1 MKILLLGATGL
12 IGSSIL
18 AKLLSAGHSV
28 VAVSRGRAN
37 VRRQFPQA
45 QWVSLDLRV
54 VDSPQQWLSHLEGV
68 DAVINCAGVLGGS
81 GSDSPDAAHAKG
93 PATLFAACEQAGVKR
108 VVHFSAV
115 GVDRQTPSEFSKS
128 KTEGDAALKAT
139 GLDWVIL
146 RPSVVLGRRAY
157 GGSALFR
164 GLAAL
169 PMLPRFKD
177 AGELQIVQLDDVVA
191 TALFFL
197 APSAPARVELEIV
210 GPQRLTFNEVVAIYR
225 KWLGWRPAQLVVLPD
240 WLIDGMYRLGDFV
253 AWLGWRTPIRS
264 IAKQE
269 MVRGAIGDPTPWTN
283 MTAIKPQA
291 LEAALTAEP
300 ADVREKWFARIYALK
315 PLIFAVTALFWISTA
330 LVSFGPG
337 WEIGLGLLYE
347 GGLSGPIVPLAVI
360 AGATSDLI
368 IGVAIAFRR
377 TSKIALVAAL
387 VLSFVYLILGTILVP
402 RLWRDPLGPMLKIWS
417 VMVLNVV
424 SLAIVDDR

>member
-1 MKILLLGATGL
+1 MKVLLIGATGL

-18 AKLLSAGHSV
+18 AKLLSAGHAV
-28 VAVSRGRAN
+28 IAVSRGRAA
-37 VRRQFPQA
+37 VKRQFPQA
-45 QWVSLDLRV
+45 QWVSIDLRSV
-54 VDSPQQWLSHLEGV
+54 NSAQEWSPYLEGV

-81 GSDSPDAAHAKG
+81 GADSTDAAHSRG
-93 PATLFAACEQAGVKR
+93 PATLFEACEQAGVKR
-108 VVHFSAV
+108 VIHFSAV
-115 GVDRQTPSEFSKS
+115 GVDRETPSEFSRS
-128 KTEGDAALKAT
+128 KAEGDAALKAT

-169 PMLPRFKD
+169 PILARFRD

-191 TALFFL
+191 TVLFFL
-197 APSAPARVELEIV
+197 PPSAPKRVELEIV
-210 GPQRLTFNEVVAIYR
+210 GPQRLTFNEVVAMYR
-225 KWLGWRPAQLVVLPD
+225 KWLGWRPARVVDFPD
-240 WLIDGMYRLGDFV
+240 WLIDAIYRLGDFV

-264 IAKQE
+264 IAKKE
-269 MVRGAIGDPTPWTN
+269 MVRGAIGDPTQWTN
-283 MTAIKPQA
+283 VTGIKPQS
-291 LEAALTAEP
+291 LEAAFIAEP

-330 LVSFGPG
+330 LVSYGPG
-337 WEIGLGLLYE
+337 WDIGLGLLYE

-360 AGATSDLI
+360 AGATCDLI

-377 TSKIALVAAL
+377 TSKVALVAAL
-387 VLSFVYLILGTILVP
+387 ILSFVYLILGTILVP
-402 RLWRDPLGPMLKIWS
+402 RLWREPLGPMLKIWS

>member
-18 AKLLSAGHSV
+18 ARLLSAGHSV
-28 VAVSRGRAN
+28 IAVSRGRAN

-45 QWVSLDLRV
+45 QWVSLDLRMAEAQKWT
-54 VDSPQQWLSHLEGV
+54 PYLEGV
-68 DAVINCAGVLGGS
+68 DAVVNCAGVLGES
-81 GSDSPDAAHAKG
+81 AADSTDAAHSRG

-115 GVDRQTPSEFSKS
+115 GVDRQTPSEFSRS
-128 KTEGDAALKAT
+128 KAEGDAALKAT
-139 GLDWVIL
+139 ALDWVIL
-146 RPSVVLGRRAY
+146 RPSVVVGRRAY

-169 PMLPRFKD
+169 PILPRFRD

-191 TALFFL
+191 TVLFFL
-197 APSAPARVELEIV
+197 EPSAPARVELEIV
-210 GPQRLTFNEVVAIYR
+210 GPQRLTFNEVVANYR
-225 KWLGWRPAQLVVLPD
+225 KWLGSRPAQLVDFPD
-240 WLIDGMYRLGDFV
+240 WLIDWMYRLGDFL

-269 MVRGAIGDPTPWTN
+269 MVRGAIGDPTPWTD
-283 MTAIKPQA
+283 MTGIKPQA
-291 LEAALTAEP
+291 LEAALMAEP

-337 WEIGLGLLYE
+337 WDIGLGLLYE
-347 GGLSGPIVPLAVI
+347 GGLSGLLVPLAVI
-360 AGATSDLI
+360 AGASSDLI
-368 IGVAIAFRR
+368 IGIAIAFRR

-387 VLSFVYLILGTILVP
+387 ILSFVYLILGTILVP

>member
-18 AKLLSAGHSV
+18 ARLLSAGHSV
-28 VAVSRGRAN
+28 IAVSRGRAN

-45 QWVSLDLRV
+45 QWVSLDLRMAEAQKWT
-54 VDSPQQWLSHLEGV
+54 PYLEGV
-68 DAVINCAGVLGGS
+68 DAVVNCAGVLGES
-81 GSDSPDAAHAKG
+81 AADSTDAAHSRG

-115 GVDRQTPSEFSKS
+115 GVDRLTPSEFSRS
-128 KTEGDAALKAT
+128 KAEGDAALKAT
-139 GLDWVIL
+139 ALDWVIL
-146 RPSVVLGRRAY
+146 RPSVVVGRRAY

-169 PMLPRFKD
+169 PILPRFRD

-191 TALFFL
+191 TVLFFL
-197 APSAPARVELEIV
+197 EPSAPARVELEIV
-210 GPQRLTFNEVVAIYR
+210 GPQRLTFNEVVANYR
-225 KWLGWRPAQLVVLPD
+225 KWLGSRPAQLVDFPD
-240 WLIDGMYRLGDFV
+240 WLIDWMYRLGDFL

-269 MVRGAIGDPTPWTN
+269 MVRGAIGDPTPWTD
-283 MTAIKPQA
+283 MTGIKPQA
-291 LEAALTAEP
+291 LEAALMAEP

-337 WEIGLGLLYE
+337 WDIGLGLLYE
-347 GGLSGPIVPLAVI
+347 GGLSGLLVPLAVI
-360 AGATSDLI
+360 AGASSDLI
-368 IGVAIAFRR
+368 IGIAIAFRR

-387 VLSFVYLILGTILVP
+387 ILSFVYLILGTILVP

>member
-1 MKILLLGATGL
+1 MKVLLIGATGL

-28 VAVSRGRAN
+28 VAITRRAN

-81 GSDSPDAAHAKG
+81 GSDSTDAAHHRG

-108 VVHFSAV
+108 VIHFSAV
-115 GVDRQTPSEFSKS
+115 GVDRQTPSEFSRS
-128 KTEGDAALKAT
+128 KAEGDAALKTTA
-139 GLDWVIL
+139 LDWVIL
-146 RPSVVLGRRAY
+146 RPSVVVGRRAY

-210 GPQRLTFNEVVAIYR
+210 GPRRLTFNEVVAIYR
-225 KWLGWRPAQLVVLPD
+225 RWLGWRPAQLIDLPD
-240 WLIDGMYRLGDFV
+240 WLIDGMYRLGDFL

-269 MVRGAIGDPTPWTN
+269 MVRGAIGDPTPWAN

-291 LEAALTAEP
+291 LEAALMAEP
-300 ADVREKWFARIYALK
+300 ADVREKWFARLYALK

-337 WEIGLGLLYE
+337 WEIGLGLLHE
-347 GGLSGPIVPLAVI
+347 SGLSGPIVPLAVI
-360 AGATSDLI
+360 AGAASDLI
-368 IGVAIAFRR
+368 IGIAIAFRR

-387 VLSFVYLILGTILVP
+387 VLSFIYLILGTILVP
-402 RLWRDPLGPMLKIWS
+402 RLWMEPLGPMLKIWS

>member
-28 VAVSRGRAN
+28 VAVSRRAN

-45 QWVSLDLRV
+45 QWVSLDLRA

-81 GSDSPDAAHAKG
+81 GSDSTDAAHHRG

-115 GVDRQTPSEFSKS
+115 GVDRQTPSEFSRTKA
-128 KTEGDAALKAT
+128 EGDAALKAT
-139 GLDWVIL
+139 ALDWVIL
-146 RPSVVLGRRAY
+146 RPSVVVGRRAY

-169 PMLPRFKD
+169 PMLPRFED

-191 TALFFL
+191 TAVFFL
-197 APSAPARVELEIV
+197 EPSAPARVELEIV
-210 GPQRLTFNEVVAIYR
+210 GPRRLTFNEVVAIYR
-225 KWLGWRPAQLVVLPD
+225 KWLGWRPAQLVDLPD
-240 WLIDGMYRLGDFV
+240 WLIDGMYRLGDFL

-269 MVRGAIGDPTPWTN
+269 MVRGAIGDPAPWTN
-283 MTAIKPQA
+283 MTGITPQA
-291 LEAALTAEP
+291 LEAALMSEP

-337 WEIGLGLLYE
+337 WDIGLGLLYE

-387 VLSFVYLILGTILVP
+387 VLSFIYLILGTILVP

>member
-1 MKILLLGATGL
+1 MKILVLGATGL

-37 VRRQFPQA
+37 VRRQFPEA

-81 GSDSPDAAHAKG
+81 GSDSTDAAHHRG

-115 GVDRQTPSEFSKS
+115 GVDRQTPSEFSRS
-128 KTEGDAALKAT
+128 KAEGDAALKAT
-139 GLDWVIL
+139 TLDWVIL
-146 RPSVVLGRRAY
+146 RPSVVVGRRAY

-169 PMLPRFKD
+169 PILPRFKD

-191 TALFFL
+191 TVLFFL
-197 APSAPARVELEIV
+197 EPSAPARVELEIV
-210 GPQRLTFNEVVAIYR
+210 GPRRLTFNEVVAIYR
-225 KWLGWRPAQLVVLPD
+225 KWLGSRPAQLVDVPD
-240 WLIDGMYRLGDFV
+240 WLIDWMYRLGDFL

-269 MVRGAIGDPTPWTN
+269 MVRGAIGDPTPWTD
-283 MTAIKPQA
+283 MTGIKPQA
-291 LEAALTAEP
+291 LEAALMAEP

-337 WEIGLGLLYE
+337 WDIGLGLLYE

-360 AGATSDLI
+360 AGAIFRSHHR
-368 IGVAIAFRR
+368 VAIAFRR

-387 VLSFVYLILGTILVP
+387 VLSFIYLILGTILVP

>member
-28 VAVSRGRAN
+28 VAVSRRAN
-37 VRRQFPQA
+37 VRRQFPPA
-45 QWVSLDLRV
+45 QWVSLDLRDA
-54 VDSPQQWLSHLEGV
+54 DSPQQWLSHLEGV

-81 GSDSPDAAHAKG
+81 GSDSTDAAHHKG

-115 GVDRQTPSEFSKS
+115 GVDRQTPSEFSRTKA
-128 KTEGDAALKAT
+128 EGDAALKAT
-139 GLDWVIL
+139 ALDWVIL
-146 RPSVVLGRRAY
+146 RPSVVVGRRAY

-169 PMLPRFKD
+169 PMLPRFED

-191 TALFFL
+191 TAVFFL
-197 APSAPARVELEIV
+197 EPSAPARVELEIV
-210 GPQRLTFNEVVAIYR
+210 GPRRLTFNEVVAIYR
-225 KWLGWRPAQLVVLPD
+225 KWLGWRPAQLVDLPD
-240 WLIDGMYRLGDFV
+240 WLINGMYRLGDFL

-269 MVRGAIGDPTPWTN
+269 MVRGAIGDPAPWTN
-283 MTAIKPQA
+283 MTGITPQA
-291 LEAALTAEP
+291 LEAALMSEP

-337 WEIGLGLLYE
+337 WDIGLGLLYE

-387 VLSFVYLILGTILVP
+387 VLSFIYLILGTILVP

>member
-18 AKLLSAGHSV
+18 ARLLPAGHSV
-28 VAVSRGRAN
+28 IAVSRGRAN

-45 QWVSLDLRV
+45 QWASLDLRMAETQKWA
-54 VDSPQQWLSHLEGV
+54 PLLEGV
-68 DAVINCAGVLGGS
+68 DAVVNCAGVLGES
-81 GSDSPDAAHAKG
+81 AADSTDAAHSRG
-93 PATLFAACEQAGVKR
+93 PATLFAACERAGVKR

-115 GVDRQTPSEFSKS
+115 GVDREAPSEFSRS
-128 KTEGDAALKAT
+128 KAEGDAALKAT
-139 GLDWVIL
+139 ALDWVIL
-146 RPSVVLGRRAY
+146 RPSVVVGRRAY

-169 PMLPRFKD
+169 PALPRFKD

-225 KWLGWRPAQLVVLPD
+225 KWLGWRPAQLVDLPD
-240 WLIDGMYRLGDFV
+240 GLIDGMYRLGDFL

-291 LEAALTAEP
+291 LEAALMAEP

-337 WEIGLGLLYE
+337 FQIGLGLLYE
-347 GGLSGPIVPLAVI
+347 GGLSGPIAPLAVI
-360 AGATSDLI
+360 AGASSDLI
-368 IGVAIAFRR
+368 IGIAIAFRR

-387 VLSFVYLILGTILVP
+387 ILSFIYLILGTILVP
-402 RLWRDPLGPMLKIWS
+402 RLWMEPLGPMLKIWS
-417 VMVLNVV
+417 VMVLNIV